1 MPYRS
6 SRQRRHRTPPKQHGR
21 ATVLVLCE
29 GHRTEPGY
37 LTDMRKTLHLTG
49 VRIVSTLHE
58 GLAGVGKKLAISIK
72 EGAPDDEYWCVVDH
86 DERKV
91 EFEKFLTQVEKLQNL
106 RSRPRI
112 HVIVSRPCFEYW
124 FLLHFEDTTRP
135 FRGSPG
141 GDSACNQVIS
151 KLQRHL
157 PNYRKNDR
165 RLFLRLQ
172 KHLPVA
178 IKQAKRNRTEGSSS
192 TDVWRLVERLRTLAD
207 PVHSSGVGPRG
218 R

>member
-1 MPYRS
+1 MPHRS
-6 SRQRRHRTPPKQHGR
+6 SRQRRYRSSPKRHGR
-21 ATVLVLCE
+21 TTVFVLCE

-58 GLAGVGKKLAISIK
+58 GLAGVEKRLAISIK
-72 EGAPDDEYWCVVDH
+72 EGTPEDEYWCVVDH

-91 EFEKFLTQVEKLQNL
+91 EFERFLTQVKELQNL

-112 HVIVSRPCFEYW
+112 QLIVSRPCFEYW
-124 FLLHFEDTTRP
+124 FLLHFEDTTRA

-165 RLFLRLQ
+165 QLFVRLHE
-172 KHLPVA
+172 HLPGA
-178 IKQAKRNRTEGSSS
+178 LKRAKRERVEGASF
-192 TDVWRLVERLRTLAD
+192 TDVWKLVERLSTLAD
-207 PVHSSGVGPRG
+207 PTHLADG
-218 R
+218 RPGTR